1 VSIAPTVTVQPIVQT
16 VTVQPS
22 GVTVAVT
29 SARVSVV
36 SAGTVGP
43 PGVGVPAGGLAG
55 QVLAKR
61 TGADFDTLWADGGG
75 GVGGGPPPPPPAPS
89 LDFSQAANSQY
100 LPVF

>member
-1 VSIAPTVTVQPIVQT
+1 VSIAPTVTVRPVVQT

-29 SARVSVV
+29 AARVSVV
-36 SAGTVGP
+36 SAGTAGP

-61 TGADFDTLWADGGG
+61 TGADFDTLWADAGG
-75 GVGGGPPPPPPAPS
+75 GVTPPPAAPS
-89 LDFSQAANSQY
+89 LDFSLAGNSQY